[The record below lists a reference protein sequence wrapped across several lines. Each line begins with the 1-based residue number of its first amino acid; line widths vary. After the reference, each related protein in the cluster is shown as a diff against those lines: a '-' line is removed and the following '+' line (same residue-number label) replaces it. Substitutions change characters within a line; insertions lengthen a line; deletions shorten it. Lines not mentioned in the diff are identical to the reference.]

1 MLPRII
7 PVLVAT
13 IALLVTASV
22 PALAQTSA
30 RDVGQKAS
38 ETIEAI
44 KNYTVE
50 KKDEAVA
57 HSKKVIADAD
67 GKIKDLEKQ
76 AAKQTGEAKAKSQAL
91 IKDLKAKRA
100 KASQKAS
107 DLGKATKASWDKAKD
122 GFAEAYRD
130 LATAYDKALGEFKK

>member
-7 PVLVAT
+7 PVLVAI
-13 IALLVTASV
+13 IALLVTSSV

-76 AAKQTGEAKAKSQAL
+76 AAKQTGEAKAKSQAV
-91 IKDLKAKRA
+91 IKDLKAKRT

-107 DLGKATKASWDKAKD
+107 ELGKATKASWDKAKD